1 MEDVFQIMSR
11 NLEEI
16 RGRRQAG
23 EERQDAVFRWI
34 HANARN

>member
-1 MEDVFQIMSR
+1 MEDVFEIMSR

-23 EERQDAVFRWI
+23 EESRDPVFRWV
-34 HANARN
+34 HSDASN